1 MKQGKRGWFLTTV
14 AMLFVLLAIS
24 NFLKP
29 VLASAQTGFVFF
41 GRRLSG
47 LPNDILGP
55 VFGFILVALAILIW
69 RMRRPAVTLAWAY
82 TAYVVA
88 NTVLYAIVNPPG
100 AAGADGMKSQ
110 YARPVLA
117 IVFLIVGLGVPLA
130 TAVVLTRRRAELA

>member
-1 MKQGKRGWFLTTV
+1 MKQAKRGWFLTTV
-14 AMLFVLLAIS
+14 AMLFVLLAMS

-29 VLASAQTGFVFF
+29 VLASAQTGLVFF
-41 GRRLSG
+41 GHRLSG

-69 RMRRPAVTLAWAY
+69 RMRRPAIPLAWAY

-88 NTVLYAIVNPPG
+88 NTVLYAIINPPG
-100 AAGADGMKSQ
+100 AAGAGGMKSQ

-117 IVFLIVGLGVPLA
+117 MVFLIVGLGVPLA
-130 TAVVLTRRRAELA
+130 TAVVLTRRRAEVV